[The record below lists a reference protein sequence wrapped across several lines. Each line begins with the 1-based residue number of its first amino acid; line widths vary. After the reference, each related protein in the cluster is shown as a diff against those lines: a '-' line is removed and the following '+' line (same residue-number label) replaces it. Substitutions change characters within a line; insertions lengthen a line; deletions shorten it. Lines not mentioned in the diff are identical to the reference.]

1 MLRVLVVSDRH
12 GPNGCLCALI
22 RAAGD
27 MEPLCEGGEAAA
39 AFLCGEAFPV
49 AVVDLRPG
57 GEAESLLRRAAE
69 EGCAVALVPK
79 SRLAALV
86 AGPLPPTVLLLEEDA
101 AAPAI
106 VQALRFAA
114 ALKRLAEGWQA
125 RSAALE
131 SRLDEAG
138 LLARAKIA
146 LVQYLHM
153 TEPQAHRYIEKQAM
167 DQRVTRA
174 EVARNILKNYSPPSP
189 Q

>member
-69 EGCAVALVPK
+69 EGCAVVDALNRGLIPLRRHE
-79 SRLAALV
+79 SYCALW
-86 AGPLPPTVLLLEEDA
+86 EE
-101 AAPAI
+101 
-106 VQALRFAA
+106 
-114 ALKRLAEGWQA
+114 LK
-125 RSAALE
+125 
-131 SRLDEAG
+131 
-138 LLARAKIA
+138 
-146 LVQYLHM
+146 
-153 TEPQAHRYIEKQAM
+153 EKR
-167 DQRVTRA
+167 DR
-174 EVARNILKNYSPPSP
+174 EYD
-189 Q
+189 